1 MAFESVMAALGSGS
15 EVDAQPQLYL
25 RVEVKGP
32 SDLDAISRR
41 RIFRSVLDGQMGQ
54 AYLRARSRNS
64 AITIRK
70 PKMDCHPRRA
80 ALAADHTEKL
90 ALGRTRRVS
99 RGISV

>member
-1 MAFESVMAALGSGS
+1 
-15 EVDAQPQLYL
+15 
-25 RVEVKGP
+25 
-32 SDLDAISRR
+32 
-41 RIFRSVLDGQMGQ
+41 MGQ